1 MFLMKI
7 NFSIMWEKIKQAFK
21 KLKRFDPL
29 LILSV
34 LALLTIGIMA
44 VYSATYT
51 RTNSFYQKQ
60 IIFAIVGIILFF
72 VFSSIDYKIYSKY
85 SKLIYI
91 FNLLFLIS
99 VFFLGSVRYGA
110 QRWIVLGPINIQPS
124 ELAKLF
130 VVLTLS
136 DLLIRNYK
144 ESFRGYKDLF
154 MTALHILP
162 IFLLVAKQP
171 DLGTGVVILFSY
183 IVLIF
188 LNDIDYKTFITLALI
203 GLLSLPLAYFFAL
216 RPYQRQRVIT
226 FLNPE
231 ADLLGSGWN
240 IIQSKIAVGSGQ
252 LMGKGYLEGTQDK
265 LRFLP
270 ESQTDFIFAVIS
282 EEFGFVGGLTII
294 FLYLILIFTILKI
307 GQKAEERYGQLICY
321 GIASIIFF
329 HTLVNIGMV
338 IGVMP
343 AKGLPLLLL
352 SYGGSSLIFV
362 FIMLGIVQSVKNYG
376 NKL

>member
-1 MFLMKI
+1 MRI
-7 NFSIMWEKIKQAFK
+7 SFSNIFAKGKFPLK
-21 KLKRFDPL
+21 KLKKIDPTLLLSAMIL
-29 LILSV
+29 LI
-34 LALLTIGIMA
+34 IGILA

-51 RTNSFYQKQ
+51 RTTSFYQKQ
-60 IIFAIVGIILFF
+60 IIFATLGIGLFIF
-72 VFSSIDYKIYSKY
+72 FSNVDYRNYSKY

-91 FNLLFLIS
+91 FNVCFLLS
-99 VFFLGSVRYGA
+99 VYVFGSTRLGA
-110 QRWIVLGPINIQPS
+110 QRWIVIGPINVQPS
-124 ELAKLF
+124 ELSKLF
-130 VVLTLS
+130 VVLTFS
-136 DLLIRNYK
+136 DLLIRKYK
-144 ESFRGYKDLF
+144 DKFRGIKDVI
-154 MTALHILP
+154 MTAVHIIP

-171 DLGTGVVILFSY
+171 DLGTGVVILFVY
-183 IVLIF
+183 AVLIF
-188 LNDIDYKTFITLALI
+188 LNGIDYKTFITTGAI
-203 GLLSLPLAYFFAL
+203 VILSLPVVYFFGL

-252 LMGKGYLEGTQDK
+252 IFGKGYLNGTQDK

-282 EEFGFVGGLTII
+282 EEWGFVGALSVII
-294 FLYLILIFTILKI
+294 LYSYLIFAILKI
-307 GQKAEERYGQLICY
+307 GQKSEDRYGQLICY

-352 SYGGSSLIFV
+352 SYGGSSLFFIC
-362 FIMLGIVQSVKNYG
+362 IMLGIVQSVKIYG
-376 NKL
+376 NK

>member
-1 MFLMKI
+1 MKI
-7 NFSIMWEKIKQAFK
+7 SFGLLVEKAKIGLK
-21 KLKRFDPL
+21 KLKKFDPM
-29 LILSV
+29 
-34 LALLTIGIMA
+34 LLTSAFVLLAIGILA

-51 RTNSFYQKQ
+51 RTASFYQKQ
-60 IIFAIVGIILFF
+60 IVFAVLGAILFF
-72 VFSSIDYKIYSKY
+72 VFSNIDYRIYSKY

-91 FNLLFLIS
+91 FNVIFLLS
-99 VFFLGSVRYGA
+99 VFALGSVRYGA
-110 QRWIVLGPINIQPS
+110 QRWIVVGPINIQPS

-130 VVLTLS
+130 LVLTFS
-136 DLLIRNYK
+136 DLLIRKYSD
-144 ESFRGYKDLF
+144 SFRGFKDLF
-154 MTALHILP
+154 MTALHIIP
-162 IFLLVAKQP
+162 IFLLVASQP

-188 LNDIDYKTFITLALI
+188 MNGIDYKTFFTTGAI
-203 GLLSLPLAYFFAL
+203 GLAMLPFAYFFAL

-252 LMGKGYLEGTQDK
+252 IFGKGYLEGTQHT

-282 EEFGFVGGLTII
+282 EEFGFIGSAII
-294 FLYLILIFTILKI
+294 ILLYLILIFTIIKI
-307 GQKAEERYGQLICY
+307 GQKADNRYGQLICY
-321 GIASIIFF
+321 GIGAIIFF

-352 SYGGSSLIFV
+352 SYGGSSLMFIC
-362 FIMLGIVQSVKNYG
+362 IMLGIVQSVKSYG
-376 NKL
+376 NK

>member
-1 MFLMKI
+1 MYLMKI
-7 NFSIMWEKIKQAFK
+7 SFGLLVEKVKIGFK
-21 KLKRFDPL
+21 KLKKFDPM
-29 LILSV
+29 
-34 LALLTIGIMA
+34 LLTSAFVLLVIGILA

-51 RTNSFYQKQ
+51 RTASFYQKQ
-60 IIFAIVGIILFF
+60 IVFAILGAVLFF
-72 VFSSIDYKIYSKY
+72 IFSNIDYRVYSKY

-91 FNLLFLIS
+91 FNVLFLLS
-99 VFFLGSVRYGA
+99 VFALGSVRYGA
-110 QRWIVLGPINIQPS
+110 QRWIVVGPINIQPS

-130 VVLTLS
+130 VVLTFS
-136 DLLIRNYK
+136 DLLIRKYQD
-144 ESFRGYKDLF
+144 SFRGFKDLF
-154 MTALHILP
+154 MTALHIIP
-162 IFLLVAKQP
+162 IFLLVASQP

-188 LNDIDYKTFITLALI
+188 MNGIDYKTFFTTGAV
-203 GLLSLPLAYFFAL
+203 GMAMLPLVYFFAL
-216 RPYQRQRVIT
+216 RPYQRQRVVT

-252 LMGKGYLEGTQDK
+252 IFGKGYLAGTQHT

-282 EEFGFVGGLTII
+282 EEFGFTGSALII
-294 FLYLILIFTILKI
+294 LLYLLLIFTIIRI
-307 GQKAEERYGQLICY
+307 GQKSDSRYGQLICY
-321 GIASIIFF
+321 GIAAIIFF

-352 SYGGSSLIFV
+352 SYGGSSLMFIC
-362 FIMLGIVQSVKNYG
+362 IMLGIVQSVKSYG
-376 NKL
+376 NK

>member
-1 MFLMKI
+1 MKI
-7 NFSIMWEKIKQAFK
+7 SFGLLVEKVKIGFK
-21 KLKRFDPL
+21 KLKKFDPM
-29 LILSV
+29 
-34 LALLTIGIMA
+34 LLTSAFVLLAIGILA

-51 RTNSFYQKQ
+51 RTASFYQKQ
-60 IIFAIVGIILFF
+60 IVFAVLGAILFF
-72 VFSSIDYKIYSKY
+72 VFSNIDYRIYSKY

-91 FNLLFLIS
+91 FNVIFLLS
-99 VFFLGSVRYGA
+99 VFALGSVRYGA
-110 QRWIVLGPINIQPS
+110 QRWIVVGPINIQPS

-130 VVLTLS
+130 LVLTFS
-136 DLLIRNYK
+136 DLLIRKYSD
-144 ESFRGYKDLF
+144 SFRGFKDLF
-154 MTALHILP
+154 MTALHIIP
-162 IFLLVAKQP
+162 IFLLVASQP

-188 LNDIDYKTFITLALI
+188 MNGIDYKTFFTTGAVGLAM
-203 GLLSLPLAYFFAL
+203 LPLAYFFAL
-216 RPYQRQRVIT
+216 RPYQRQRVVT

-252 LMGKGYLEGTQDK
+252 LFGKGYLAGTQHT

-282 EEFGFVGGLTII
+282 EEFGFIGSAII
-294 FLYLILIFTILKI
+294 ILLYLILIFTIIKI
-307 GQKAEERYGQLICY
+307 GQKADNRYGQLICY
-321 GIASIIFF
+321 GIGAIIFF

-352 SYGGSSLIFV
+352 SYGGSSLMFIC
-362 FIMLGIVQSVKNYG
+362 IMLGIVQSVKSYG
-376 NKL
+376 NK

>member
-1 MFLMKI
+1 MFSMKI
-7 NFSIMWEKIKQAFK
+7 SFSLLWEKTKVSFK
-21 KLKRFDPL
+21 KLKKFEIL
-29 LILSV
+29 LVLSA
-34 LALLTIGIMA
+34 LALLVIGVMA

-51 RTNSFYQKQ
+51 RTTSFYQKQ
-60 IIFAIVGIILFF
+60 IIFSIVGIILFF
-72 VFSSIDYKIYSKY
+72 IFSSIDYRIYSKY

-91 FNLLFLIS
+91 FNVLFLLS

-110 QRWIVLGPINIQPS
+110 QRWIVVGPINIQPS

-130 VVLTLS
+130 VVLTFS
-136 DLLIRNYK
+136 DLLIRKYQDT
-144 ESFRGYKDLF
+144 FRGFKDLIF
-154 MTALHILP
+154 TALHIIP
-162 IFLLVAKQP
+162 IFLLVAAQP
-171 DLGTGVVILFSY
+171 DLGTGVVILFTY

-188 LNDIDYKTFITLALI
+188 MNGIDYKTFFTTGAM
-203 GLLSLPLAYFFAL
+203 GVACMPLVYFFAL

-252 LMGKGYLEGTQDK
+252 IFGKGYLEGTQDK

-282 EEFGFVGGLTII
+282 EEFGFTGSLTII
-294 FLYLILIFTILKI
+294 LLYLVLIFTILKI
-307 GQKAEERYGQLICY
+307 GQKTEDRYGQLICY

-352 SYGGSSLIFV
+352 SYGGSSLLFV
-362 FIMLGIVQSVKNYG
+362 FIMLGIVQSVKIYG
-376 NKL
+376 NK

>member
-7 NFSIMWEKIKQAFK
+7 SFSLLWEKTKVFFK
-21 KLKRFDPL
+21 KLKKFEFL
-29 LILSV
+29 LVLSA
-34 LALLTIGIMA
+34 LALLVIGVMA

-51 RTNSFYQKQ
+51 RTTSFYQKQ
-60 IIFAIVGIILFF
+60 IIFSIVGIILFC
-72 VFSSIDYKIYSKY
+72 VFSSIDYRIYSKY

-91 FNLLFLIS
+91 FNVLFLLS

-110 QRWIVLGPINIQPS
+110 QRWIVVGPINIQPS

-130 VVLTLS
+130 VVLTFS
-136 DLLIRNYK
+136 DLLIRKYQDT
-144 ESFRGYKDLF
+144 FRGFKDLIF
-154 MTALHILP
+154 TALHIIP
-162 IFLLVAKQP
+162 IFLLVAAQP
-171 DLGTGVVILFSY
+171 DLGTGVVILFTY

-188 LNDIDYKTFITLALI
+188 MNGIDYKTFFTTGAI
-203 GLLSLPLAYFFAL
+203 GVACMPLVYFFAL

-252 LMGKGYLEGTQDK
+252 MFGKGYLEGTQDK

-282 EEFGFVGGLTII
+282 EEFGFVGSLTII
-294 FLYLILIFTILKI
+294 SLYLVLIFTILKI
-307 GQKAEERYGQLICY
+307 GQKTEDRYGQLICY

-352 SYGGSSLIFV
+352 SYGGSSLLFV
-362 FIMLGIVQSVKNYG
+362 FIMLGIVQSVKIYG
-376 NKL
+376 NK

>member
-1 MFLMKI
+1 MKI
-7 NFSIMWEKIKQAFK
+7 SFGLLVEKIKLGAK
-21 KLKRFDPL
+21 KLKKFDF
-29 LILSV
+29 I
-34 LALLTIGIMA
+34 LLTSAFLLLAIGIFA

-51 RTNSFYQKQ
+51 RTASFYQKQ
-60 IIFAIVGIILFF
+60 L
-72 VFSSIDYKIYSKY
+72 VFSVLGIGIFFTFSNIDYRVYSKY

-91 FNLLFLIS
+91 FNVIFLLS
-99 VFFLGSVRYGA
+99 VFALGSVRYGA
-110 QRWIVLGPINIQPS
+110 QRWIVIGPINIQPS

-130 VVLTLS
+130 VVLTFS
-136 DLLIRNYK
+136 DLLIRKYQD
-144 ESFRGYKDLF
+144 SFRGLKDLF
-154 MTALHILP
+154 MTALHIIP
-162 IFLLVAKQP
+162 IFLLVASQP

-188 LNDIDYKTFITLALI
+188 MNGIDYKTFFGTGAV
-203 GLLSLPLAYFFAL
+203 GMAFLPVIYFFGL
-216 RPYQRQRVIT
+216 RPYQRQRVVT

-252 LMGKGYLEGTQDK
+252 LFGKGYLAGTQHT

-282 EEFGFVGGLTII
+282 EEFGFTGSALVILLYLTLVFTII
-294 FLYLILIFTILKI
+294 KI
-307 GQKAEERYGQLICY
+307 GQKAENRYGQLICY
-321 GIASIIFF
+321 GIAAIIFF

-352 SYGGSSLIFV
+352 SYGGSSLM
-362 FIMLGIVQSVKNYG
+362 FICMMLGIVQSVKTYG
-376 NKL
+376 NK

>member
-7 NFSIMWEKIKQAFK
+7 SFSLLWEKTKVFFK
-21 KLKRFDPL
+21 KLKKFEFL
-29 LILSV
+29 LVLSA
-34 LALLTIGIMA
+34 LALLVIGVMA

-51 RTNSFYQKQ
+51 RTTSFYQKQ
-60 IIFAIVGIILFF
+60 IIFSIVGIILFC

-91 FNLLFLIS
+91 FNVLFLLS

-110 QRWIVLGPINIQPS
+110 QRWIVVGPINIQPS

-130 VVLTLS
+130 VVLTFS
-136 DLLIRNYK
+136 DLLIRNYQDT
-144 ESFRGYKDLF
+144 FRGFKDLIF
-154 MTALHILP
+154 TALHIIP
-162 IFLLVAKQP
+162 IFLLVAAQP
-171 DLGTGVVILFSY
+171 DLGTGVVILFTY

-188 LNDIDYKTFITLALI
+188 MNGIDYKTFFTTGVI
-203 GLLSLPLAYFFAL
+203 GVACMPLVYFFAL

-252 LMGKGYLEGTQDK
+252 MFGKGYLEGTQDK

-282 EEFGFVGGLTII
+282 EEFGFVGSLTII
-294 FLYLILIFTILKI
+294 SLYLVLIFTILKI
-307 GQKAEERYGQLICY
+307 GQKTEDRYGQLICY

-352 SYGGSSLIFV
+352 SYGGSSLLFV
-362 FIMLGIVQSVKNYG
+362 FIMLGIVQSVKIYG
-376 NKL
+376 NK

>member
-7 NFSIMWEKIKQAFK
+7 SFSLLWEKTKVFFK
-21 KLKRFDPL
+21 KLKKFEFL
-29 LILSV
+29 LVLSA
-34 LALLTIGIMA
+34 LALLVIGVMA

-51 RTNSFYQKQ
+51 RTTSFYQKQ
-60 IIFAIVGIILFF
+60 IIFSIVGIILFC

-91 FNLLFLIS
+91 FNVLFLLS

-110 QRWIVLGPINIQPS
+110 QRWIVVGPINIQPS

-130 VVLTLS
+130 VVLTFS
-136 DLLIRNYK
+136 DLLIRNYQDT
-144 ESFRGYKDLF
+144 FRGFKDLIF
-154 MTALHILP
+154 TALHIIP
-162 IFLLVAKQP
+162 IFLLVAAQP
-171 DLGTGVVILFSY
+171 DLGTGVVILFTY

-188 LNDIDYKTFITLALI
+188 MNGIDYKTFFTTGAI
-203 GLLSLPLAYFFAL
+203 GVACMPLVYFFAL

-252 LMGKGYLEGTQDK
+252 MFGKGYLEGTQDK

-282 EEFGFVGGLTII
+282 EEFGFVGSLTII
-294 FLYLILIFTILKI
+294 SLYLVLIFTILKI
-307 GQKAEERYGQLICY
+307 GQKTEDRYGQLICY

-352 SYGGSSLIFV
+352 SYGGSSLLFV
-362 FIMLGIVQSVKNYG
+362 FIMLGIVQSVKIYG
-376 NKL
+376 NK

>member
-7 NFSIMWEKIKQAFK
+7 SFSLLWEKTKVSFK
-21 KLKRFDPL
+21 KLKKFEFL
-29 LILSV
+29 LVLSA
-34 LALLTIGIMA
+34 LALLVIGVMA

-60 IIFAIVGIILFF
+60 IIFSIVGIILFF
-72 VFSSIDYKIYSKY
+72 LFSSIDYRIYSKY

-91 FNLLFLIS
+91 FNVLFLLS

-110 QRWIVLGPINIQPS
+110 QRWIVVGPINIQPS

-130 VVLTLS
+130 VVLTFS
-136 DLLIRNYK
+136 DLLIRKYQDT
-144 ESFRGYKDLF
+144 FRGFKDLIF
-154 MTALHILP
+154 TALHVIP
-162 IFLLVAKQP
+162 IFLLVAAQP
-171 DLGTGVVILFSY
+171 DLGTGVVILFTY

-188 LNDIDYKTFITLALI
+188 MNGIDYKTFFTTGAI
-203 GLLSLPLAYFFAL
+203 GVACMPLVYFFAL

-252 LMGKGYLEGTQDK
+252 IFGKGYLEGTQDK

-282 EEFGFVGGLTII
+282 EEFGFTGSLTII
-294 FLYLILIFTILKI
+294 SLYLVLIFTILKI
-307 GQKAEERYGQLICY
+307 GQKTEDRYGQLICY

-352 SYGGSSLIFV
+352 SYGGSSLLFV
-362 FIMLGIVQSVKNYG
+362 FIMLGIVQSVKIYG
-376 NKL
+376 NK

>member
-1 MFLMKI
+1 MYLMKI
-7 NFSIMWEKIKQAFK
+7 SFGLLVEKIKLGFK
-21 KLKRFDPL
+21 KLKKFDPILLTSAFVL
-29 LILSV
+29 LI
-34 LALLTIGIMA
+34 IGILA
-44 VYSATYT
+44 VYSATST
-51 RTNSFYQKQ
+51 KTASFYQKQ
-60 IIFAIVGIILFF
+60 IVFSVLGIGLFF
-72 VFSSIDYKIYSKY
+72 TFSNIDYRIYSKY

-91 FNLLFLIS
+91 VNVLFLLS
-99 VFFLGSVRYGA
+99 VFAFGSVRYGA

-130 VVLTLS
+130 VVLTFS
-136 DLLIRNYK
+136 DLLIRKYGD
-144 ESFRGYKDLF
+144 SFRGIKDLI
-154 MTALHILP
+154 MTALHIVP
-162 IFLLVAKQP
+162 IFLLVASQP

-188 LNDIDYKTFITLALI
+188 MNGIDYKTFFTTGALGLAM
-203 GLLSLPLAYFFAL
+203 LPVVYFFGL
-216 RPYQRQRVIT
+216 RPYQKQRVVT

-252 LMGKGYLEGTQDK
+252 LFGKGYLAGTQHT

-282 EEFGFVGGLTII
+282 EEFGFMGSGLII
-294 FLYLILIFTILKI
+294 LLYLLLIFTIIKI
-307 GQKAEERYGQLICY
+307 GQKADNRYGQLICY
-321 GIASIIFF
+321 GIGAIIFF

-352 SYGGSSLIFV
+352 SYGGSSLMFIC
-362 FIMLGIVQSVKNYG
+362 IMLGIVQSVKTCG
-376 NKL
+376 SR

>member
-7 NFSIMWEKIKQAFK
+7 SFSLLWEKTKVSFK
-21 KLKRFDPL
+21 KLKKFEFL
-29 LILSV
+29 LVLSA
-34 LALLTIGIMA
+34 LALLVIGVMA

-60 IIFAIVGIILFF
+60 IIFSIVGIILFF
-72 VFSSIDYKIYSKY
+72 IFSSIDYRIYSKY

-91 FNLLFLIS
+91 FNVLFLLS

-110 QRWIVLGPINIQPS
+110 QRWIVVGPINIQPS

-130 VVLTLS
+130 VVLTFS
-136 DLLIRNYK
+136 DLLIRKYQDT
-144 ESFRGYKDLF
+144 FRGFKDLIF
-154 MTALHILP
+154 TALHVIP
-162 IFLLVAKQP
+162 IFLLVAAQP
-171 DLGTGVVILFSY
+171 DLGTGVVILFTY

-188 LNDIDYKTFITLALI
+188 MNGIDYKTFFTTGAI
-203 GLLSLPLAYFFAL
+203 GVACMPLVYFFAL

-252 LMGKGYLEGTQDK
+252 IFGKGYLEGTQDK

-282 EEFGFVGGLTII
+282 EEFGFTGSLTII
-294 FLYLILIFTILKI
+294 SLYLVLIFTILKI
-307 GQKAEERYGQLICY
+307 GQKTEDRYGQLICY

-352 SYGGSSLIFV
+352 SYGGSSLLFV
-362 FIMLGIVQSVKNYG
+362 FIMLGIVQSVKIYG
-376 NKL
+376 NK